1 MRKIVMH
8 GATVCVIG
16 LSGVAAL
23 FYNIMILQD
32 EVQPVLAMWLLAAAG
47 SAMSFATY
55 WSTVRQRLPPS
66 LRILQ
71 NVGNVVDVVANTS
84 VLATTLFAGW
94 VLDHDIR
101 FVFSNFEHGC
111 IVAVAILFVFWRI
124 TKWHVLANVMVQ
136 VVMTVAYVPL
146 IVYLWNAAETS
157 EPVVLW
163 GMIWLAAL
171 LAMVP
176 AVMSGNKLA
185 MLYNGRRLIVMSV
198 VIVLIL
204 RLV

>member
-1 MRKIVMH
+1 
-8 GATVCVIG
+8 
-16 LSGVAAL
+16 
-23 FYNIMILQD
+23 
-32 EVQPVLAMWLLAAAG
+32 
-47 SAMSFATY
+47 
-55 WSTVRQRLPPS
+55 
-66 LRILQ
+66 
-71 NVGNVVDVVANTS
+71 
-84 VLATTLFAGW
+84 
-94 VLDHDIR
+94 
-101 FVFSNFEHGC
+101 
-111 IVAVAILFVFWRI
+111 
-124 TKWHVLANVMVQ
+124 MVQ